1 MELNGIKIK
10 KYRAKVKDSTKEDGY
25 KIVEGYVSILQAIF
39 DYIKP
44 ENGVTYVPCF
54 VAEEVDVTRL
64 GVSGFGKTIYTPKTY
79 REFEIVGEV
88 E

>member
-1 MELNGIKIK
+1 MTINGFNIK
-10 KYRAKVKDSTKEDGY
+10 KYRAKVEDSTKEDGY
-25 KIVEGYVSILQAIF
+25 KIVEGYVSIAHAIF

-44 ENGVTYVPCF
+44 ENGVTFVPCF
-54 VAEEVDVTRL
+54 VGEEVDITRL